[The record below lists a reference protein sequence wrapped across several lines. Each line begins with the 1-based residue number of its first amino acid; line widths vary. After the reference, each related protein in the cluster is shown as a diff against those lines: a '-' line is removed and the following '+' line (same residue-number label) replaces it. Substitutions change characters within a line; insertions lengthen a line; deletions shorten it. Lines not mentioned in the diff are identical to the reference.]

1 MNPAAITAALV
12 HLVLCATILSAP
24 QPDAAQP
31 EPAPS
36 ADTQTAP
43 AQPNAP
49 IDRTRQLSAL
59 DPRDPW
65 GYFLLGESIASE
77 AADPQSRALAR
88 TLFVLAY
95 ETSKSAGEAA
105 AQNPDAPAGADLRI
119 SVCLAL
125 ASIAEREA
133 ERRWLHAIASSLGW
147 NNPRGP
153 AATGADGSAAADP
166 AGLELA
172 SAIGLIRIAEGRRA
186 AKMLEKPEVAALLER
201 SERLLS
207 PAGLSGGASRIRRL
221 MAEWPICAECKN
233 RRFIKSAQGIRLC
246 PTCGGKPGPK
256 ITQQELMYQLRL
268 ESSLLHG
275 VQRSW
280 VAQTI
285 VDGGEPLRDLDPDEL
300 AATFRV
306 DPARTVWRNGAWA
319 LPLAAVPGGQPAVQP
334 ESGR

>member
-1 MNPAAITAALV
+1 VCLLALATITSGGRAMQPGNDVTPAATA
-12 HLVLCATILSAP
+12 TPAP
-24 QPDAAQP
+24 QPAAP
-31 EPAPS
+31 NRS
-36 ADTQTAP
+36 A
-43 AQPNAP
+43 
-49 IDRTRQLSAL
+49 QLAAL
-59 DPRDPW
+59 DPRNPW
-65 GYFLLGESIASE
+65 GYFLLGEMIAAE
-77 AADPQSRALAR
+77 ASDAQSKQVAR

-95 ETSKSAGEAA
+95 ETSKKAGADA
-105 AQNPDAPAGADLRI
+105 LKSGDAPAGADIRI
-119 SVCLAL
+119 SVALAL
-125 ASIAEREA
+125 ASIADSDS

-147 NNPRGP
+147 NNPDGP
-153 AATGADGSAAADP
+153 GPIGTAQSAPIDP
-166 AGLELA
+166 AGLDLA

-186 AKMLEKPEVAALLER
+186 AKLLEKPEVAATLDR

-207 PAGLSGGASRIRRL
+207 PAGLTGGASRIRRL

-233 RRFIKSAQGIRLC
+233 RRFIKSAQGVRLC

-256 ITQQELMYQLRL
+256 ITQQELLYQLRL

-300 AATFRV
+300 AATYRV
-306 DPARTVWRNGAWA
+306 DPARTVWRGGAWVTSA
-319 LPLAAVPGGQPAVQP
+319 GAASTAAPAAPP

>member
-1 MNPAAITAALV
+1 MNRSFISAAFA
-12 HLVLCATILSAP
+12 ILLFCCTRPS
-24 QPDAAQP
+24 AAQP
-31 EPAPS
+31 
-36 ADTQTAP
+36 DP
-43 AQPNAP
+43 AQPEAAEPSVQPSPAP
-49 IDRTRQLSAL
+49 APATIDRTQQLAAL
-59 DPRDPW
+59 NPRDPW
-65 GYFLLGESIASE
+65 AYFLLGEAIAAE
-77 AADPQSRALAR
+77 AADPQSKSLAR
-88 TLFVLAY
+88 TLFVLGY
-95 ETSKSAGEAA
+95 ETSKSAGSAA
-105 AQNPDAPAGADLRI
+105 AQNDDAPAGADIRI

-125 ASIAEREA
+125 ASIADREA

-147 NNPRGP
+147 NNPQRTTASAG
-153 AATGADGSAAADP
+153 AAAAADP

-172 SAIGLIRIAEGRRA
+172 SAIGLVRIAEGRRA
-186 AKMLEKPEVAALLER
+186 AKILEKPEVAALLER

-207 PAGLSGGASRIRRL
+207 PAGLTGGASRIRRL

-233 RRFIKSAQGIRLC
+233 RRFIKSPQGVRLC

-300 AATFRV
+300 AATYRV
-306 DPARTVWRNGAWA
+306 DAARTVWRNGAWA
-319 LPLAAVPGGQPAVQP
+319 LPLQPAGDIPPAPRP